1 MWDEDVAEEKFDPMA
16 LVALKTDV
24 TKALGGRTRLVRQLL
39 RDAENG
45 HLQLLKAIAAK
56 DRARRAEEEQAY
68 AEEEARLRAAAEA
81 RAAARAEAKAHA
93 RAARRNKIGGGGHDA
108 ESVAASSS
116 TVGSLPMGGGNS
128 GVLPGHRVGIS
139 AAAAKE
145 KLLRFGDFDLDELKD
160 EVGRN
165 FLHAAAAAGHAKACA
180 VAVKQG
186 GMAINK
192 KTIYG
197 FTPLMLAASW
207 GREVRE

>member
-1 MWDEDVAEEKFDPMA
+1 MQSRCRGDAFPPLRALRRLGLALDV
-16 LVALKTDV
+16 
-24 TKALGGRTRLVRQLL
+24 GQIR
-39 RDAENG
+39 
-45 HLQLLKAIAAK
+45 
-56 DRARRAEEEQAY
+56 EQAH

-165 FLHAAAAAGHAKACA
+165 CLHAAAAAGHAKACA

-207 GREVRE
+207 GREVPQPCLLRIPRSVYA